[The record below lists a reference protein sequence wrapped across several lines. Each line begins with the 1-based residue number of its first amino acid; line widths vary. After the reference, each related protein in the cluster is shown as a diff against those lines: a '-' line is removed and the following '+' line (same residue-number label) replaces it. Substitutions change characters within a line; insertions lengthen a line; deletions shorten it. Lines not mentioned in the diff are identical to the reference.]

1 MKQHEITIKF
11 ESNRELTQTEIDS
24 LLTTIAVQVEEPAI
38 SDDEM
43 GYVEAEWESSNIQI
57 VIATL

>member
-38 SDDEM
+38 SDDEV

>member
-1 MKQHEITIKF
+1 VKQHEITIKF

-38 SDDEM
+38 SDDEV